1 MSSIQIVGI
10 VLILTAYHES
20 NILFAQNCCGYEC
33 FLGVLIMQKLAM
45 LYRVCVQVF

>member
-1 MSSIQIVGI
+1 MSSIQIVVI

-33 FLGVLIMQKLAM
+33 FLGVFDHAKTSHAI
-45 LYRVCVQVF
+45 